1 MTRVP
6 VGAWF
11 ASNGRETTMSVAVG
25 DVDVADFE
33 CRVPATAEQLSP
45 LRHALADWAT
55 GHGLATHIV
64 KDMVH
69 ATYEA
74 MANVVLHAYRDRVG
88 GTLDLYAHADQVR
101 GIVTVSV
108 ADYGRWRPPPPNRS
122 SRGRGLSLIHGLAE
136 HTGIRRNQSGTTVTM
151 TYRMA

>member
-6 VGAWF
+6 IGAWF
-11 ASNGRETTMSVAVG
+11 TSNGRETTMSVAVG

-33 CRVPATAEQLSP
+33 CRVPATAEQLGQ
-45 LRHALADWAT
+45 LRHALADWAA
-55 GHGLATHIV
+55 GHGLATHII
-64 KDMVH
+64 KDMAL

-74 MANVVLHAYRDRVG
+74 MANVVMHAYRDRVR

-108 ADYGRWRPPPPNRS
+108 ADYGCWRPPPPDHN
-122 SRGRGLSLIHGLAE
+122 SRRRGLSLIHGLAE
-136 HTGIRRNQSGTTVTM
+136 HTGVRR
-151 TYRMA
+151 

>member
-1 MTRVP
+1 
-6 VGAWF
+6 
-11 ASNGRETTMSVAVG
+11 MSVAVG
-25 DVDVADFE
+25 DVDVADLE
-33 CRVPATAEQLSP
+33 CRVPAAAERLGQ

-88 GTLDLYAHADQVR
+88 GTLDLYAHADQAR

-108 ADYGRWRPPPPNRS
+108 ADYGCWRPPPPNRHG
-122 SRGRGLSLIHGLAE
+122 SRRRGLSLIRGLSA
-136 HTGIRRNQSGTTVTM
+136 HAGIRRNQSGTTVTM
-151 TYRMA
+151 TYRIA